1 MPHRTLPAA
10 WAKWTWRWCDPCG
23 PTLVMEC
30 ARGVCLLPAFA
41 EEHDGVERGA
51 GVCAEAEVHLRIA
64 PRKALRRMCAVPGIG
79 FRENSGMAL
88 IGL

>member
-41 EEHDGVERGA
+41 EHDGAERGA
-51 GVCAEAEVHLRIA
+51 GVAQKQVHLRRA
-64 PRKALRRMCAVPGIG
+64 PRKALRRETRLQAFDVEKEGSGI
-79 FRENSGMAL
+79 NA
-88 IGL
+88 